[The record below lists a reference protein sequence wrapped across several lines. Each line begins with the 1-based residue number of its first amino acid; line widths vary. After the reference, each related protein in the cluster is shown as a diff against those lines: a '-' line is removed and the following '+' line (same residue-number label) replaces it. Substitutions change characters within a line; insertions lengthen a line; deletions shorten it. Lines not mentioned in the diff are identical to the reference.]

1 MTRSLLSVSSVL
13 AGIAACGGG
22 SGHNNPPIDAPAGN
36 PAILYLAPD
45 QGETHVKLVDTEP
58 PPY

>member
-1 MTRSLLSVSSVL
+1 MTRSFVCLSSVL
-13 AGIAACGGG
+13 TGLVACGGG
-22 SGHNNPPIDAPAGN
+22 GASAPPIDAPSRN

-58 PPY
+58 PAF